1 MVILPVILFLI
12 KECLVLIIPLRIIS
26 LGPEREAART
36 VGTVLRRHSV
46 PRYHFLEG
54 SFHTEVQFSGAPVK
68 IGGY

>member
-1 MVILPVILFLI
+1 M
-12 KECLVLIIPLRIIS
+12 LIIPLRIIS
-26 LGPEREAART
+26 LGPAREAART

-54 SFHTEVQFSGAPVK
+54 SFHIEVQFSGAPVK